1 MVTTLTATDQDTAE
15 TDLRWSIPT
24 NGGDDA
30 GQFVLTEADVLSFTP
45 APDYETPGDAD
56 GDNVY
61 AVTVQVSDGTNTD
74 MATLEVTVE
83 NVIELATVVT
93 GPVAVSYAENQAVRV
108 ATYTAS
114 SAEDR
119 DGITWILSGDDKDHF
134 SIDTPPGV
142 LRFHIDPDADNS
154 FPKLP
159 DYEAPDDKDAKNDY
173 EVIVLAQAGSAF
185 TSPLRVT
192 VMVTDEN
199 EAGAISLSPAR
210 PKAGSVLTATLTDPD
225 GVTAG
230 TAMWQW
236 ERSTGPNAWVVI
248 AGAEA
253 ASYTPTAADTNA
265 YLRVTATY
273 DDEHGLFDHS
283 VQKVA
288 SNVVTGPLLR
298 TLQVTTDNATA
309 DATHAMKPASF
320 DPETLHYAIGCNN
333 SDTMQV
339 TLRAPSTAR
348 VAVDGRV
355 PSGNSTGDMTAT
367 VEVTPTSDVPISVTD
382 RNGAHTVYHV
392 HCLGAGFYRIEAGRY
407 AGVEGVFEG
416 LLFFHHAGRLV
427 MMDNN
432 GVPRLRKAQANAR
445 QRTWFFRV
453 DPDGVYRYAYAAHTT
468 SNSPVVLNQHLE
480 VIDEEVSTVFPL
492 QYTDQHA
499 FAILPNGNYL
509 LISHE
514 PTGRNLSHLTF
525 THTDGSSYGG
535 EDLLDSAIQIITPER
550 SALFTWKAWGKM
562 PLEDCVQHRFARSP
576 IPGYAHLNSIQKYG
590 NQIVGSFRG
599 CSKVLGIDATSG
611 DVVWRVGRT
620 NLSDDEWA
628 SRDIGPA
635 PLIPVNDPEGEFC
648 GQHSATLLPNGHL
661 LLYDNGAVCLIN
673 PWTRQSV
680 GTHGEYSRA
689 VEYALDHDAGEAV
702 FVRDHSL
709 HGNKAALGYSSGQV
723 VLMDNGDWLISW
735 GRNLRGQPPLE
746 ETVTQVDPATGQ
758 EKFFIRF
765 TAANTEERPSLMAS
779 PVPAD
784 ALADTPGPLEASLPA
799 SAATSTFHTG
809 SDTTQV
815 VVAFSRPVKNFAA
828 ETPSLSVTGAEVT
841 DVAPHL
847 EAGAPANAYVLTL
860 DPTGDEAVSVKLVA
874 DVNDDGVCTADE
886 ICTADG
892 TPLTGVPETAHTIP
906 GPVQV
911 SFDEAAYTVT
921 EGRTVEVVV
930 ELDRTHDRPGTLE
943 IPLRVQSGGT
953 DAGDTDYEVPTS
965 VTFGRD
971 ERRKSVSVTANL
983 DTIIE
988 ESETVELGFDLPS
1001 GVTPETTST
1010 TRVTITDR
1018 TDSAELA
1025 LTLPDTV
1032 AEDDGAA
1039 ITARID
1045 IDNGVTF
1052 STEQT
1057 FTLTFSGAAER
1068 GSDYTVDAD
1077 TLRLQEGRKS
1087 VTADIIEV
1095 VDDADAE
1102 NAETIIVTAKH
1113 NGRQIGSQTVT
1124 ILASDQPAET
1134 PHISIHAKQKTAGE
1148 DDGASFTVA
1157 RTGDQAVRLTVAV
1170 RVSQSGNIPLMGSPP
1185 SEVTFKVGRGSVDLV
1200 VRTKDDRIVQDA
1212 SERGVVTAQVLA
1224 DTNDPPLY
1232 EPELPTTAEV
1242 TVEDDDKAAFGVFIA
1257 SSTAIDPV
1265 TEGEPEPV
1273 QVSVTTDGVTFAT
1286 DQTVTLTF
1294 GGTATRG
1301 TDYTVV
1307 SDTLTLTA
1315 GQTAVTTALTIID
1328 DGAKEPRE
1336 TVRIAVQHDGK
1347 LFGSA
1352 TLTIE
1357 ASEDT
1362 KPPTLEE
1369 AEVPRAGRSLR
1380 LTFSEPLDEA
1390 EWHRPA
1396 ATAFTVTVAGEPHA
1410 VTTVTV
1416 SGAHVVLGLTNP
1428 VRPGQAVTVGYTMPT
1443 GRPAPP
1449 VLQDPAGNAVESFS
1463 DKPVENDSQFG
1474 RRPPPPRPPSGGGGG
1489 PACTEDLHGN
1499 TAAQATG
1506 IALAT
1511 ETAGA
1516 ICPAG
1521 DVDYFTLTV
1530 PGRGL
1535 VFVDT
1540 TGVPTQ
1546 GRIWQNEAVL
1556 ATGPTGRGP
1565 GARLGARVQ
1574 AGDVVVAVQ
1583 GQGGA
1588 TGEYAFVVTFSPGY
1602 LENPG
1607 DDSFQSGIGVISGWV
1622 CEAESVEI
1630 EIETAGGTV
1639 HRYEAGYGTERADTA
1654 VQPDGTPLCG
1664 DTDNGFGLLFNW
1676 NLLGDGEHTI
1686 VALVDE
1692 VELGRATV
1700 TVTTV
1705 GEGEEEE
1712 FLRDVAGACVVE
1724 DFPMLGEMVTL
1735 AWQETKQNFVITRGP
1750 RPAGT
1755 NMAGVAGE
1763 GYLENPGPNSF
1774 QSGIGV
1780 ISGWVCEAEL
1790 VEIEIETAQ
1799 GDVHRYEAAYGT
1811 ERADTARR
1819 KDGTPLCG
1827 DTDNGFGVLFN
1838 WNLLGEGEHTVVALV
1853 DGEALGWAT
1862 VRVTTVGEGEE
1873 EEFLRG
1879 AEGECVVKDFPSPGE
1894 TVTLEWQQNSQNFVV
1909 TNVE

>member
-45 APDYETPGDAD
+45 APDYETPADAD

-61 AVTVQVSDGTNTD
+61 AVTVQVSDGDNNTAT
-74 MATLEVTVE
+74 ATLEVTVE

-225 GVTAG
+225 GVPAG
-230 TAMWQW
+230 TVTWQW

-248 AGAEA
+248 AEAEA

-265 YLRVTATY
+265 FLRVTATY
-273 DDEHGLFDHS
+273 DEHGLFDHS

-921 EGRTVEVVV
+921 EGRTVEVFV
-930 ELDRTHDRPGTLE
+930 ELDRTHDRPGPLE
-943 IPLRVQSGGT
+943 IPLRVQSDGT
-953 DAGDTDYEVPTS
+953 DAGDTEYTVPTI
-965 VTFGRD
+965 VTFD
-971 ERRKSVSVTANL
+971 TTETEKTVSVTTYT
-983 DTIIE
+983 DDIIE
-988 ESETVELGFDLPS
+988 ESEPVALGFGDLPP
-1001 GVTPETTST
+1001 GVTPGTTTT

-1018 TDSAELA
+1018 TPAAEFT
-1025 LTLPDTV
+1025 LTLPDRV
-1032 AEDDGAA
+1032 AEGGVADL
-1039 ITARID
+1039 TVRIA
-1045 IDNGVTF
+1045 NEATF

-1077 TLRLQEGRKS
+1077 TLRLQEGLKS

-1095 VDDADAE
+1095 VDDVDAE
-1102 NAETIIVTAKH
+1102 NAETITVTAQH

-1124 ILASDQPAET
+1124 ILASDQSAET
-1134 PHISIHAKQKTAGE
+1134 PHISIHAKRNTAE
-1148 DDGASFTVA
+1148 EAEGASFIVT
-1157 RTGDQAVRLTVAV
+1157 RTGDTNAQLTVAV
-1170 RVSQSGNIPLMGSPP
+1170 SVTQSGNILLMGSPP
-1185 SEVTFKVGRGSVDLV
+1185 SQVTFGVGQENVPLNIPTQDDDIVEGETETSV
-1200 VRTKDDRIVQDA
+1200 VRA
-1212 SERGVVTAQVLA
+1212 EVLS

-1232 EPELPTTAEV
+1232 ELESPTTAEV
-1242 TVEDDDKAAFGVFIA
+1242 VVEDDDEAAFAVLVA
-1257 SSTAIDPV
+1257 SSMALDPV
-1265 TEGEPEPV
+1265 TEGDMV
-1273 QVSVTTDGVTFAT
+1273 QVIVTTGGVTFAT
-1286 DQTVTLTF
+1286 DQTVTLAF

-1315 GQTAVTTALTIID
+1315 GQTDVTTLLHVLD
-1328 DGAKEPRE
+1328 DGAKEPEE
-1336 TVRIAVQHDGK
+1336 TIGITAHHDGTQSESQPLRIA
-1347 LFGSA
+1347 
-1352 TLTIE
+1352 

-1362 KPPTLEE
+1362 EPPTFDH
-1369 AEVPRAGRSLR
+1369 AEVPPDGRSLI

-1390 EWHRPA
+1390 AHHQPA
-1396 ATAFTVTVAGEPHA
+1396 ATAFTVTVAGEPRA

-1416 SGAHVVLGLTNP
+1416 SGAQVVLGLTRP
-1428 VRPGQAVTVGYTMPT
+1428 VHPGQAVTVGYTMPA

-1449 VLQDPAGNAVESFS
+1449 VLQDPAENAVESFS
-1463 DKPVENDSQFG
+1463 DKPVKNDSQFVP
-1474 RRPPPPRPPSGGGGG
+1474 RPPPPRPPSGGGGG
-1489 PACTEDLHGN
+1489 PACAADRHGN

-1521 DVDYFTLTV
+1521 DVDYFTLTA

-1540 TGVPTQ
+1540 PGSVNLRGTL
-1546 GRIWQNEAVL
+1546 WQNEEVL
-1556 ATGPTGRGP
+1556 VTGPTGRGQ
-1565 GARLGARVQ
+1565 GARLGALVQ
-1574 AGDVVVAVQ
+1574 AGAVVVAVQ

-1588 TGEYAFVVTFSPGY
+1588 TGEYALVVTFSPGY

-1607 DDSFQSGIGVISGWV
+1607 HNSFQSGIGVISGWV

-1630 EIETAGGTV
+1630 EIETAGGAV
-1639 HRYEAGYGTERADTA
+1639 HRYEAGYGTARADTA

-1676 NLLGDGEHTI
+1676 NLRGDGEHTV
-1686 VALVDE
+1686 VALVDG

-1705 GEGEEEE
+1705 GTGEEEE
-1712 FLRDVAGACVVE
+1712 FLRDVAGECVVA
-1724 DFPMLGEMVTL
+1724 DFPLVDETVRL
-1735 AWQETKQNFVITRGP
+1735 EWQQNKQNFVITSGA

-1755 NMAGVAGE
+1755 NRAGVAGV

-1780 ISGWVCEAEL
+1780 ISGWVCAAEA
-1790 VEIEIETAQ
+1790 VEIVMETES
-1799 GDVHRYEAAYGT
+1799 GEVRREMAAYGT
-1811 ERADTARR
+1811 ERLDTARR
-1819 KDGTPLCG
+1819 KDGTLLCG

-1909 TNVE
+1909 TDVE